1 MPSISVIIV
10 SWNARQHL
18 QNCLASLAETSAALL
33 HEIIVVDNASTDGSP
48 EMVETQF
55 PNVMLIRASENLG
68 FARANNLG
76 IKQASGSFLALVNSD
91 VIVHPGCFEQL
102 TRVLEGQKE
111 VGLVGPR
118 ITGGDGRLQL
128 TCRRLPS
135 LWNLTCRALA
145 LDRVLSRWP
154 HFSGFEMRHWDYANL
169 AEVEVLSGCFWLARK
184 SAVEQVG
191 GLDERFFFYAED
203 LDWCKRFH
211 DLGWKV
217 LFVPEATATHF
228 GGGSSANAP
237 LRYSIEMLRA
247 NLIYWDKHHG
257 SLGRF
262 GYYLLDILY
271 HSLRLVPRAVFS
283 LGRSSVLHADRKVR
297 EHFVCLRWLLTGKG
311 V

>member
-1 MPSISVIIV
+1 MPSSSVIIV

-18 QNCLASLAETSAALL
+18 QNCLTSLGETSASLVR
-33 HEIIVVDNASTDGSP
+33 EIIVVDNASTDGSP
-48 EMVETQF
+48 EMVIEHF
-55 PNVMLIRASENLG
+55 PNVTLIRASENLG

-102 TRVLEGQKE
+102 TRILENQQRA
-111 VGLVGPR
+111 GLVGPR

-145 LDRVLSRWP
+145 LDLVLFRWP
-154 HFSGFEMRHWDYANL
+154 LFSGFEMRHWDYGNL
-169 AEVEVLSGCFWLARK
+169 AEVEVLSGCFWLARR

-203 LDWCKRFH
+203 LDWCKRFR
-211 DLGWKV
+211 DLDWKI
-217 LFVPEATATHF
+217 LFVPQATATHF
-228 GGGSSANAP
+228 GGGSSSNAP
-237 LRYSIEMLRA
+237 LRYSIEMERA
-247 NLIYWDKHHG
+247 NLGYWRKHHG
-257 SLGRF
+257 LLGEWTCRLLSLVHHGFR
-262 GYYLLDILY
+262 LLP
-271 HSLRLVPRAVFS
+271 RLFLEGGGGAARPRGKLKEHAVC
-283 LGRSSVLHADRKVR
+283 V
-297 EHFVCLRWLLTGKG
+297 RWLLTGKS